1 MQGLRRIKETETLAN
16 SLDPINKNFES
27 VQSQHSGTSFPQ
39 DNLVLGQPCFR
50 TDTMSLYILSN
61 VEYKLWIRVADL
73 TLTLVNKEYVDTL
86 RIPLSR
92 VDDIIDTAT
101 NKIKMSLM
109 YTGTQNGQLVMVG
122 NNNKIATSLI
132 DTGVNAGQVVMVN
145 TNGKIPMSVL
155 NVGYNREQI
164 PLLNDNALIPD
175 TILPSN
181 LARFNESGQIVFP
194 NGTKMWVK

>member
-16 SLDPINKNFES
+16 SLEPINKNFES

-39 DNLVLGQPCFR
+39 DNLILGQPCFR

-61 VEYKLWIRVADL
+61 VEYNLWIRVADL

-92 VDDIIDTAT
+92 VDNIIDAAT

-132 DTGVNAGQVVMVN
+132 DTGVKAGQVVMVN
-145 TNGKIPMSVL
+145 ADGKIPNGIL
-155 NVGYNREQI
+155 NIGYGREEI
-164 PLLNDNALIPD
+164 PILNDKALIPD
-175 TILPSN
+175 TVLPSN

>member
-1 MQGLRRIKETETLAN
+1 MQRLRRIEETETLAN

-61 VEYKLWIRVADL
+61 VEYNLWIRVADL

-92 VDDIIDTAT
+92 VDNIIDAAT

-122 NNNKIATSLI
+122 DNDKIATSLI
-132 DTGVNAGQVVMVN
+132 DTGVKAGQVVMVN
-145 TNGKIPMSVL
+145 ADGKIPNGIL
-155 NVGYNREQI
+155 NIGYGREEI
-164 PLLNDNALIPD
+164 PILNDKALIPD
-175 TILPSN
+175 SILPSN
-181 LARFNESGQIVFP
+181 LVRFNESGQIVFP

>member
-16 SLDPINKNFES
+16 SLEPINKNFES

-61 VEYKLWIRVADL
+61 VEYNLWIRVADL
-73 TLTLVNKEYVDTL
+73 TLTLVNKEYVDKL

-92 VDDIIDTAT
+92 VDNIIDAAT

-164 PLLNDNALIPD
+164 PILNDKALNPD

>member
-16 SLDPINKNFES
+16 SLEPINKNFES

-39 DNLVLGQPCFR
+39 DNLILGQPCFR

-61 VEYKLWIRVADL
+61 VEYNLWIRVADL

-92 VDDIIDTAT
+92 VDNIIDAAT

-132 DTGVNAGQVVMVN
+132 DTGVKAGQVVMVN
-145 TNGKIPMSVL
+145 ADGKIPNGIL
-155 NVGYNREQI
+155 NIGYGREEI
-164 PLLNDNALIPD
+164 PILNDKALIPD